1 MEYVARLL
9 AEHADPQYRDFMA
22 KLIPTVDP
30 ATIVGVRT
38 PELRCIAKEL
48 RRLPDAEEY
57 LRALPHATFEENQI
71 HAFMVGMERDFDRAV
86 GLCNRFLPYVDN
98 WATCDQMSIPALAK
112 RPDETLEHVDSWLE
126 SGRCYTIRFGIGVL
140 MKHFLDER
148 FSPTLARKV
157 AESRMPRAPERPEPE
172 SDAYYV
178 NMMRAWYFAEALVKQ
193 EESAL
198 PYLERTGAETL
209 LDEWTRR
216 KAIQKAL
223 ESRRVPASLKEQLRS
238 LR

>member
-1 MEYVARLL
+1 MESVSRLL
-9 AEHADPQYRDFMA
+9 AEHADPQYRSFMA

-38 PELRCIAKEL
+38 PALRKMAKDLGRSPQARSFLQE
-48 RRLPDAEEY
+48 
-57 LRALPHATFEENQI
+57 LPHATFEENQL
-71 HAFMVGMERDFDRAV
+71 HAFIISAERDYDCAIE
-86 GLCNRFLPYVDN
+86 LCNRFLPHVDN

-112 RPDETLEHVDSWLE
+112 RPDETLEHVESWLG

-140 MKHFLDER
+140 MKYFLDER

-193 EESAL
+193 EESTL
-198 PYLERTGAETL
+198 PYLERTGADAP

-223 ESRRVPASLKEQLRS
+223 ESRRVPADLKTHLRT